1 MKELLGNAISSEL
14 IFVYGL
20 IALVIL
26 LIVVIVIID
35 RRERK
40 KEPKSL
46 FDTLNILCCTGFRI
60 SQSINKTLLY
70 FAIDTIAKLL
80 ATLLFPSAGLELVT
94 FITCIS
100 L

>member
-40 KEPKSL
+40 KKPKSL
-46 FDTLNILCCTGFRI
+46 FDTLNMKI
-60 SQSINKTLLY
+60 
-70 FAIDTIAKLL
+70 IAN
-80 ATLLFPSAGLELVT
+80 PDD
-94 FITCIS
+94 
-100 L
+100 